1 MGLIIDT
8 SLVIKL
14 EREGASLD
22 FNPTLDPDAVAIS
35 AVTVSELLVGTY
47 RSASDQGA
55 RRTAFVEAVLE
66 RFEALPITRSVARIH
81 AQITASLMTSGQMIG
96 QHDRWIAATAIEAGA
111 TVATLDRRDFDRVPG
126 LQVVSPND

>member
-22 FNPTLDPDAVAIS
+22 FNPTFDPDAAAIS
-35 AVTVSELLVGTY
+35 AVTVSELLVGSY
-47 RSASDQGA
+47 RSSSGQGA

-81 AQITASLMTSGQMIG
+81 AQITASLMDSGQMIG

-111 TVATLDRRDFDRVPG
+111 TVATLDRKDFERIPG

>member
-1 MGLIIDT
+1 MIIDT

-81 AQITASLMTSGQMIG
+81 AQITASLMASGQMIG

-111 TVATLDRRDFDRVPG
+111 TVATLDRKDFDRVPG

>member
-1 MGLIIDT
+1 MIIDT

-81 AQITASLMTSGQMIG
+81 AQTTASLMASGQMIG

-111 TVATLDRRDFDRVPG
+111 TVATLDRKDFDRVPG